1 MRFRYRGYLEA
12 PGIIPLSQW
21 RKAAGDDGEVDL
33 FRARRDQ
40 IINLKH
46 NLVLLRG
53 KIDRD
58 WFDREIADP
67 LQRQGRAA
75 NASQRGVVVL
85 AFQTEKRSAPARAGG
100 HTLVG

>member
-1 MRFRYRGYLEA
+1 
-12 PGIIPLSQW
+12 LSQW
-21 RKAAGDDGEVDL
+21 RKAAGDGGEVDL

-40 IINLKH
+40 IINLKQ
-46 NLVLLRG
+46 NLVQLRG

-75 NASQRGVVVL
+75 NASQFVIGL
-85 AFQTEKRSAPARAGG
+85 FG
-100 HTLVG
+100 HINGLSNEDVCER